1 MYMYMHMCV
10 CRFLLRFIFVFAYVE
25 NLLICFCC
33 GCQVCKGEIL
43 RNIELPSLFSV
54 QIRDQLF
61 YLIKQKTGRNDQF
74 TP

>member
-10 CRFLLRFIFVFAYVE
+10 CRFLLRFIFVFANVE

-33 GCQVCKGEIL
+33 GCQICKGEIL
-43 RNIELPSLFSV
+43 RNTELPSLFSA
-54 QIRDQLF
+54 QIKNQLF
-61 YLIKQKTGRNDQF
+61 YLIKQKTGGNDQF